1 MNAMLRALAPAWVAA
16 AGILLV
22 GLLDGPDALLYTL
35 LTMGLISCALAGVV
49 VWVVMRRMREEER
62 RTQFP
67 DM

>member
-1 MNAMLRALAPAWVAA
+1 MNAMLRALGPAWVAA
-16 AGILLV
+16 AGILIV

-35 LTMGLISCALAGVV
+35 LTIGLISCALAGVV
-49 VWVVMRRMREEER
+49 VWVVMRRISEEER